1 MGMEG
6 KCGRL
11 RRTQTFDG
19 DGVAVDG
26 ALDDYSA
33 NVVYTKAL
41 GEGAIE
47 GQAADYELPP
57 NAPFSSVFKYC
68 PPNRCCFCA
77 VHTHPCNTPCDMQAA
92 FFTRSPVYSF
102 LHEQLATRK
111 HRLSNICITHAESL
125 L

>member
-1 MGMEG
+1 MPGTLVYQIFG
-6 KCGRL
+6 PFQVAPHGL
-11 RRTQTFDG
+11 IGQTFDG

-102 LHEQLATRK
+102 LHEQLVQQGNTA
-111 HRLSNICITHAESL
+111 
-125 L
+125 